1 MAAPAHDGSPAAHSN
16 RRPLQGNSI
25 RRPFTEA
32 APVGAIQLAGVADG
46 RVWNNAVSG
55 CPGLNLSVRGSRRIS
70 LKGNTFRDSYKG
82 TVKPPQEVPD
92 AVVSITG
99 CTDTQVTGNK
109 IDGTDAANAIWVAG
123 SADTTLSGNQTT
135 HLQAVSTH

>member
-46 RVWNNAVSG
+46 RVWNN
-55 CPGLNLSVRGSRRIS
+55 
-70 LKGNTFRDSYKG
+70 TFRDSYKG

-109 IDGTDAANAIWVAG
+109 IDGTDAANAIWAAG